1 MFWLIPAREE
11 IFDNLIL
18 IGFEAA
24 IRPLEALLSGDGNS
38 FCSHNLF
45 TQTKHIVA

>member
-18 IGFEAA
+18 IGFESGYSSLGGTFVRRWQF
-24 IRPLEALLSGDGNS
+24 ILL
-38 FCSHNLF
+38 
-45 TQTKHIVA
+45 TQI